1 MIETIISKN
10 SSYPGMV
17 FCSGGTRKITQV
29 TERDALGITMAIDL
43 EQPPALNVGK
53 HIYFLKK
60 IIIRENNTLHT

>member
-53 HIYFLKK
+53 HIYIYIFFK
-60 IIIRENNTLHT
+60 NNYKGK